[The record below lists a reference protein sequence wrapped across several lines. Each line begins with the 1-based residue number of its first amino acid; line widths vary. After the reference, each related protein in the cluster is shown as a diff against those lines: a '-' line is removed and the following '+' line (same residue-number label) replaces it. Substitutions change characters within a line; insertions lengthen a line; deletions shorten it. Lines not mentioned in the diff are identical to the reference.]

1 MLPRHE
7 HCSRDSEHEVTVTFA
22 SMEAGRGSPFPQYF
36 YFYFPSS
43 SKEARA
49 ERRLQEGHEVQSTMI
64 EVVCNDR
71 LGKKVDVSFSGL
83 VYARAA

>member
-7 HCSRDSEHEVTVTFA
+7 HCSRDSEDEV
-22 SMEAGRGSPFPQYF
+22 MGGRKGFPLPIF
-36 YFYFPSS
+36 FSFPSS

-83 VYARAA
+83 AYARAA

>member
-36 YFYFPSS
+36 YFSFPSS
-43 SKEARA
+43 SSGRGKGGEEAAGRTRGA
-49 ERRLQEGHEVQSTMI
+49 EH
-64 EVVCNDR
+64 ND
-71 LGKKVDVSFSGL
+71 
-83 VYARAA
+83 

>member
-1 MLPRHE
+1 MENENKEESFPP
-7 HCSRDSEHEVTVTFA
+7 SRNIVFL
-22 SMEAGRGSPFPQYF
+22 
-36 YFYFPSS
+36 FPSFPPLS

>member
-1 MLPRHE
+1 MGVCTKELLLPAIL
-7 HCSRDSEHEVTVTFA
+7 F
-22 SMEAGRGSPFPQYF
+22 F
-36 YFYFPSS
+36 SS
-43 SKEARA
+43 DFLKEARA

-83 VYARAA
+83 LYARAA